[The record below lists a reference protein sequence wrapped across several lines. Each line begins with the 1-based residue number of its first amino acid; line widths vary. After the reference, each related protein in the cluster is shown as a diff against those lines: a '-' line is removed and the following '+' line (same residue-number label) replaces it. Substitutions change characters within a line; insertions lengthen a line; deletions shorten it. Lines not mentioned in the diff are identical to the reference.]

1 MSLSSYTC
9 VLVNGK
15 EMGKIESNRICKP
28 LLDLYVGKN
37 AYDKQALQ
45 DIQSTLASIL
55 QERSD

>member
-1 MSLSSYTC
+1 MSLSSYSC

-15 EMGKIESNRICKP
+15 EIGKMESNLICKP